1 MIITV
6 QAKGYARTVPA
17 NLVADVM
24 LGVTAE
30 THTKAFQDI
39 SVALQKLSE
48 ALVMSDLGAV
58 DQVGNPTVTEE
69 GDNYKASLSIKK
81 VVNGSNPL
89 IAEVLSNLLSSSPYV
104 SSVSTYYEL
113 DEDQLD
119 GLTMV
124 CIRDCQQRAKQR
136 AEAVYRNSLDAS
148 EEVELTVKLIDVK
161 LDDVVVSGYADS
173 LVDGE
178 GERTL
183 TSSDACVSIQGQF
196 RFDVVLTTLYEDD
209 LDPESDEIDFG
220 DDWDEDDWGSDI
232 DLNDWDEDMKAP
244 TERFDEDTNTDEVG
258 SEGVGVADLEI

>member
-30 THTKAFQDI
+30 THTKALQDI

-48 ALVMSDLGAV
+48 ALVMSDLGTV
-58 DQVGNPTVTEE
+58 DQVGNPMVAEE
-69 GDNYKASLSIKK
+69 GDKYKASLSIKK

-104 SSVSTYYEL
+104 SSVATYYEL

-136 AEAVYRNSLDAS
+136 AEAIYRNSLDAS

-161 LDDVVVSGYADS
+161 LDDVVISGYADS
-173 LVDGE
+173 LVDE

-196 RFDVVLTTLYEDD
+196 RFDVVLTALYEDD

-244 TERFDEDTNTDEVG
+244 TEQFDEATNIDEVD